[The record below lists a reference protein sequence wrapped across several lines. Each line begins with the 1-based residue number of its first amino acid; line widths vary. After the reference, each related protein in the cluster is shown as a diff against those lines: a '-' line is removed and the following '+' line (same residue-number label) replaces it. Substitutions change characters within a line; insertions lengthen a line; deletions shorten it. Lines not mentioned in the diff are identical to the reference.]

1 MRVEEKC
8 NKEDSR
14 CTRRVE
20 GKKKVGR
27 RRGREGKERHK
38 RQDEGRNR
46 GMKGRRE
53 ERQGAGAAEGELTG
67 WGRR

>member
-1 MRVEEKC
+1 MIGEEGGK
-8 NKEDSR
+8 KEESR
-14 CTRRVE
+14 CDSEIEE

-53 ERQGAGAAEGELTG
+53 ERQGAGAAEGELIG
-67 WGRR
+67 WG